1 MSSNTR
7 AHSKYVAAAVAALAL
22 ALPAASAG
30 SQDLRNPDTRGAAI
44 EAERAARDL
53 RNPDTRGAA
62 VESER
67 AYVNRIRSMSAN
79 TYRAED
85 VATPPRVVASPGFD
99 WGDAAIGAGSVLGL
113 LMIAASAM
121 FGVVHRRTRTAT
133 T

>member
-22 ALPAASAG
+22 ALPATSAG
-30 SQDLRNPDTRGAAI
+30 YQDLRNPDSKAAAI
-44 EAERAARDL
+44 EAERAERDL
-53 RNPDTRGAA
+53 RNPDSRAA
-62 VESER
+62 AIDAQKE
-67 AYVNRIRSMSAN
+67 YVNRIRSMSASADGTAN
-79 TYRAED
+79 

-99 WGDAAIGAGSVLGL
+99 WSDAAIGAGSVLGL

-121 FGVVHRRTRTAT
+121 IGVVHRRSRTAT